1 MADAMSIN
9 VSTQE
14 LTGVATKIDT
24 RKRNLR
30 GKLNEITRKIN
41 ELKTSWTSEASE
53 EIVAKINGMQGRFEQ
68 YDTVIQS
75 YADFLRRAAEQ
86 YETTESTAKTNASEF
101 R

>member
-14 LTGVATKIDT
+14 LTDVAGKIET

-53 EIVAKINGMQGRFEQ
+53 EIVIKINGMKDRFEQ
-68 YDTVIQS
+68 YDSVIQS
-75 YADFLRRAAEQ
+75 YADFLRKAAEQ
-86 YETTESTAKTNASEF
+86 YEATETTAKKNASEF
-101 R
+101 Q